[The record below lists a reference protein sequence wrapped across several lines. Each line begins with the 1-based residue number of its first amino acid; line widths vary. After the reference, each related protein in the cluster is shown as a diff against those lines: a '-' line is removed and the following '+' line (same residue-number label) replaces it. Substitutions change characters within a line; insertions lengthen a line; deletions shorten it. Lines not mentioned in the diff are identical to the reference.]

1 MNIDGNEVVE
11 ILSNKIAGLTI
22 ENANLQAAFNKLSQ
36 ERVDL
41 MNQVAQLEN
50 VKKELEELIEE
61 NQEAI
66 NKEEI

>member
-11 ILSNKIAGLTI
+11 ILANKITGLTI

-50 VKKELEELIEE
+50 ENKELEELIEQLE
-61 NQEAI
+61 P
-66 NKEEI
+66 KVVEEVE

>member
-11 ILSNKIAGLTI
+11 ILANKITGLTI

-41 MNQVAQLEN
+41 IDQVAQLEN